1 MKKVVLFSS
10 GQNSSKEIKE
20 ILKKY
25 NFDTISAIINLSY
38 ISFCVKSALLTYKPH
53 FVIFNDLDLNE
64 NQIKNIIEIF
74 KNVNS
79 PVIDFERKIFPVFIG
94 KFRNYCE
101 RDPKGEDDFS
111 IFIDEISELHS
122 VFQKHQQKNNFKISN
137 LFKIFIN

>member
-10 GQNSSKEIKE
+10 CQNSSNEIKE

-38 ISFCVKSALLTYKPH
+38 ISFCVKSALLSYKPH

-64 NQIKNIIEIF
+64 NQIINIIGIF

-94 KFRNYCE
+94 ENFCRINTE
-101 RDPKGEDDFS
+101 SEDDFS
-111 IFIDEISELHS
+111 IFINEISELHS

-137 LFKIFIN
+137 LFKNFMN